1 MKATERSDVSNV
13 KLQESTQWG
22 KFLCRAEQTPSSNQL
37 LPNVLRDFLVQNSIN
52 LNNFSSASVDN
63 FFLVILLTDAQ
74 ADEKDVSTAGSK
86 K

>member
-1 MKATERSDVSNV
+1 MSNY
-13 KLQESTQWG
+13 K
-22 KFLCRAEQTPSSNQL
+22 RAHSGANSSVGQSKHQYAELDQYWSSNQL

-52 LNNFSSASVDN
+52 LKNFSSASVDN
-63 FFLVILLTDAQ
+63 LLLVILFTDAQ